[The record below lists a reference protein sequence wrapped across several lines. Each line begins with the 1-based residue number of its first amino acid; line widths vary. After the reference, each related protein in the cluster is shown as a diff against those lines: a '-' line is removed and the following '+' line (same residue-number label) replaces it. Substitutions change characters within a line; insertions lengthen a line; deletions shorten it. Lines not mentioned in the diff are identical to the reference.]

1 MYNYVLYN
9 ACMHAIVCTFIHIAT
24 YKYKRKHTN
33 SHHARLFTLAHT
45 DIEYMTLYCAWQT
58 HVCT

>member
-1 MYNYVLYN
+1 MYYTMH
-9 ACMHAIVCTFIHIAT
+9 ACMPCVYTFIHIAT

-45 DIEYMTLYCAWQT
+45 DIEYMTLYRA
-58 HVCT
+58 